1 VGAQSITSSECS
13 PLADPSS
20 DLGHREGEPIG
31 LPHKKMQRGNLVCFS
46 CLHPHTFPQCICTA
60 RIERLT
66 AGVQP
71 RSAWL
76 NQSRAAPLTTICTQP
91 CLLLVLTYSHLFA
104 VHMHSKDREA
114 DSRCASKV
122 SLAQPKSGCS
132 TDHNLYTAFRPAI
145 HASTMTK
152 RLHDLQTAPQPEL
165 SRLILNPAAPQPE
178 LHWLTSKNFAC

>member
-1 VGAQSITSSECS
+1 
-13 PLADPSS
+13 
-20 DLGHREGEPIG
+20 
-31 LPHKKMQRGNLVCFS
+31 MQRGNLVCFS

-66 AGVQP
+66 AGVQA